1 MELSALPSTS
11 IVLDHAL
18 DSRPAKELLLAPFD
32 SGARRRRGSDGV
44 RLLLALLGFF
54 VLVIAAKVGSHFEV
68 RLVDLLTP
76 VPIGLRWVVTGLW
89 FFGTFVTTA
98 LVAGL
103 GLAGAARAMLR
114 DGLVA
119 TALSIL
125 GVVVARW
132 LVGASV
138 PNEQSVIDVGVSATF
153 PVMMLTAAVSA
164 QLAVTPYLSRP
175 LQRTIRTV
183 VTVTALAAVLHGTA
197 LATATAA
204 SILLSVA
211 AVAAMHLCVGS
222 PLGLPSV
229 ERVRRLLSGT
239 GAEVG
244 SLQPIASK
252 HWGSVEFT
260 GELNGAA
267 VQVSVFGRDAAEAQW
282 LSKIG
287 RAFVFRDSGPS
298 LAVSSLQQV
307 EHEALVTLFAARTIG
322 TRAPVVLAA
331 GQIDGDSVLLTT
343 PPAGQLLSELGDSVT
358 GNEVI
363 ARNLLQTIVD
373 LTETTTHGSLSPTTV
388 VVDHDFSVGLIG
400 FSRGTLTPTKDR
412 ADRDAAAGLAL
423 VALLLGAAR
432 AGALAH
438 EIYGT
443 DRLTRA
449 LPFLERAVL
458 PKDLASA
465 TRREKGFL
473 ASVRSAGAAA
483 AGVEP
488 PELYEPRRVSWANL
502 IMALGTV
509 IGGWAL
515 LAVFVKV
522 ASSFSTLKSASWGFV
537 ALTFLFAQLC
547 TVAVAA
553 TTVGSVIKPL
563 PFIRA
568 QLLEMSNAFSSLA
581 AGNVG
586 VLGTR
591 VRFFQRQGYDATMA
605 ISSAVVSSTAS
616 WIAKGAALLIAL
628 PFALGDFTFSLSQN
642 TGSSTSKL
650 IHMALLVVAGVG
662 IVAGL
667 ALFVPKLRRLA
678 ASKLRPKLDEAT
690 SHLKVLATRP
700 SKLVLIFG
708 GAFLAQLLVAFALG
722 SALHAFGANL
732 PLADLIVALTL
743 GSMLGGLSPV
753 PGGLG
758 VVEAGMILA
767 LTAAGVPD
775 AIAVSAVFV
784 QRLFTS
790 YLPPVWGWF
799 TLVAMRR
806 RDLL

>member
-1 MELSALPSTS
+1 MELSALPKTP

-18 DSRPAKELLLAPFD
+18 DPRPAKDLLLAPFE

-44 RLLLALLGFF
+44 RLALALLGFCAM
-54 VLVIAAKVGSHFEV
+54 VIAEKVGSHFEV

-76 VPIGLRWVVTGLW
+76 VPIGLRWLVTGLW
-89 FFGTFVTTA
+89 FFGTVVTTL

-103 GLAGAARAMLR
+103 GLFAAARAMLR
-114 DGLVA
+114 DAIFAMGVSVVA
-119 TALSIL
+119 VFA
-125 GVVVARW
+125 ARW
-132 LVGASV
+132 LIGGSV
-138 PNEQSVIDVGVSATF
+138 PNEQSVLDAGVSATF
-153 PVMMLTAAVSA
+153 PVLLLTTAVAA
-164 QLAVTPYLSRP
+164 QLAVAPYLSRP
-175 LQRTIRTV
+175 LQRTIRAV
-183 VTVTALAAVLHGTA
+183 VTLTAIAAVLHGSA

-204 SILLSVA
+204 SILLSVS
-211 AVAAMHLCVGS
+211 AVAVMHLVVGS
-222 PLGLPSV
+222 PLGIPSV
-229 ERVRRLLSGT
+229 DRVRRLLSST

-244 SLQPIASK
+244 TLVPVPSK
-252 HWGSVEFT
+252 HWGSVEFS
-260 GELNGAA
+260 GVLNGNL

-287 RAFVFRDSGPS
+287 RTLFFRDSGPS

-307 EHEALVTLFAARTIG
+307 EHEALVTMFAARALG
-322 TRAPVVLAA
+322 LRAPVVVAA
-331 GQIDGDSVLLTT
+331 GQVDGDAILLTT
-343 PPAGQLLSELGDSVT
+343 PPPGELLASQLDQLH
-358 GNEVI
+358 GNEV
-363 ARNLLQTIVD
+363 AAKNLLQAVVD
-373 LTETTTHGSLSPTTV
+373 LSTTATHGSLSPNTV
-388 VVDHDFSVGLIG
+388 VVNSDFGVGLTG
-400 FSRGTLTPTKDR
+400 LSRGTLAPTPER
-412 ADRDAAAGLAL
+412 VDRDLAAGLAL
-423 VALLLGAAR
+423 VALFLGPDR
-432 AGALAH
+432 ASAVAV
-438 EIYGT
+438 EIYGAE
-443 DRLTRA
+443 RLGRA
-449 LPFLERAVL
+449 LPFLERAAL
-458 PKDLASA
+458 PRDLAIA
-465 TRREKGFL
+465 TKREKGFL
-473 ASVRSAGAAA
+473 GSVRTAGAAA
-483 AGVEP
+483 AGIDP

-502 IMALGTV
+502 IMTLGTL

-515 LAVFVKV
+515 LAVFIKV
-522 ASSFSTLKSASWGFV
+522 AGSFSTLKSASWGFV
-537 ALTFLFAQLC
+537 ALTFVFAQLC
-547 TVAVAA
+547 TVAVSA

-616 WIAKGAALLIAL
+616 WIAKGGALLLAL
-628 PFALGDFTFSLSQN
+628 PFALGDFHFSLEQS

-650 IHMALLVVAGVG
+650 IHTVLIAVAGIGV
-662 IVAGL
+662 VAGL
-667 ALFVPKLRRLA
+667 ALFVPALRRLA
-678 ASKLRPKLDEAT
+678 AAKLRPKLSEAT
-690 SHLKVLATRP
+690 SHLKLLATKP

-722 SALHAFGANL
+722 SALHAFGAKL

-775 AIAVSAVFV
+775 PIAVSAVFV

>member
-1 MELSALPSTS
+1 MELSGLPLTS

-18 DSRPAKELLLAPFD
+18 DPRPAKDLLLAPFD

-44 RLLLALLGFF
+44 RLVLALVGF
-54 VLVIAAKVGSHFEV
+54 VVVVIAAKVGSAFEI
-68 RLVDLLTP
+68 RLVGLLTP
-76 VPIGLRWVVTGLW
+76 VPNGFRWFVTGLW
-89 FFGTFVTTA
+89 VFGTFVTTA
-98 LVAGL
+98 IVAGL
-103 GLAGAARAMLR
+103 GLMAAARAMLR
-114 DGLVA
+114 DAILA
-119 TALSIL
+119 TAISIAAVL
-125 GVVVARW
+125 CVRW
-132 LVGASV
+132 LLGGNV
-138 PNEQSVIDVGVSATF
+138 PNEQSVATVGVSATF
-153 PVMMLTAAVSA
+153 PVMMLTAAVAA

-175 LQRTIRTV
+175 LQRTIRAI
-183 VTVTALAAVLHGTA
+183 VTITALAAVLHGSA

-211 AVAAMHLCVGS
+211 AVAVMHLIVGS
-222 PLGLPSV
+222 PLGLPSLDRV
-229 ERVRRLLSGT
+229 ERLLSGT
-239 GAEVG
+239 GATVG
-244 SLQPIASK
+244 SLTPVASK
-252 HWGSVEFT
+252 HWGSVEFA
-260 GELNGAA
+260 GEINGQR
-267 VQVSVFGRDAAEAQW
+267 VQVSVRGRDAKEAMW

-287 RAFVFRDSGPS
+287 RSLFFRDSGPS
-298 LAVSSLQQV
+298 LTLSSLQQV
-307 EHEALVTLFAARTIG
+307 EHEALVTMFAARTLAS
-322 TRAPVVLAA
+322 RAPVVLAA
-331 GQIDGDSVLLTT
+331 DQVDGDSVLLTT
-343 PPAGQLLSELGDSVT
+343 PPSGQLFCELGEVLS
-358 GNEVI
+358 GNELV
-363 ARNLLQTIVD
+363 ASNLLQCIVD
-373 LTETTTHGSLSPTTV
+373 LTATTTHGSLSPSTV
-388 VVDHDFSVGLIG
+388 VIDTDFTVGLIG
-400 FSRGTLTPTKDR
+400 FSRGTLTPTQDR
-412 ADRDAAAGLAL
+412 ADRDLAAGLAL
-423 VALLLGAAR
+423 VSLLLGPER
-432 AGALAH
+432 AGVLAA
-438 EIYGT
+438 EIYGEE
-443 DRLTRA
+443 RLGRA
-449 LPFLERAVL
+449 LPFLERAAL
-458 PKDLASA
+458 PRDLAAA

-473 ASVRSAGAAA
+473 ASVRSAGALA

-515 LAVFVKV
+515 LAVFVQV

-537 ALTFLFAQLC
+537 ALAFVFAQLC

-591 VRFFQRQGYDATMA
+591 VRFFQRQGYDATLA

-616 WIAKGAALLIAL
+616 WIAKGGALLIAL
-628 PFALGDFTFSLSQN
+628 PFALGDFQFSLSKN

-650 IHMALLVVAGVG
+650 IHTALLIVAAIGL
-662 IVAGL
+662 VAGL

-678 ASKLRPKLDEAT
+678 ASKLRPKLNEAT
-690 SHLKVLATRP
+690 SHLKVLSTRP

-708 GAFLAQLLVAFALG
+708 GAFVAQLLVAFALG
-722 SALHAFGANL
+722 SALHAFGASL
-732 PLADLIVALTL
+732 PLADLVVALTL

-767 LTAAGVPD
+767 LTAAGIPD
-775 AIAVSAVFV
+775 ASAVSAVFV